1 MVQLFRERETQDRI
15 TLPVI
20 TPSMHNPIESMGRI
34 ASHLRISPEGTY
46 RSASDADFACRV
58 STNLSQ
64 LGLER
69 SLPSRF
75 SRLLETL

>member
-1 MVQLFRERETQDRI
+1 MVQLFKEQESQDRI

-20 TPSMHNPIESMGRI
+20 TPSMYNPIESMSRI
-34 ASHLRISPEGTY
+34 ASHLRLSPEGTY
-46 RSASDADFACRV
+46 LRPSDADFACRV
-58 STNLSQ
+58 SSNLSQ